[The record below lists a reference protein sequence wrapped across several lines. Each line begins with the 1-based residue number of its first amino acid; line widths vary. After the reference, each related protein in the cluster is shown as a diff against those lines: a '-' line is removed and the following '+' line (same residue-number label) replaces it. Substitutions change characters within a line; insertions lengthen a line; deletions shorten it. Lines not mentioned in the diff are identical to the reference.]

1 LRIVSGK
8 YGGRFFRP
16 SKKLKARPTTDFAK
30 ENLFNIL
37 ENRFDFENLA
47 ALDLFSGTGN
57 IGFELVSRGCKQVT
71 SVEKDPQ
78 NIRFI
83 HQIIDKLDIDNLT
96 VIKKD
101 AFKFI
106 STANEQFDIIFA
118 DPPYQLQGI
127 EKLPGLIAEN
137 NLLKEGGYFILEHS
151 KETDIPH
158 NKNFIE
164 HRRYGHVNFSFFTAN
179 SQSIQ

>member
-1 LRIVSGK
+1 
-8 YGGRFFRP
+8 
-16 SKKLKARPTTDFAK
+16 
-30 ENLFNIL
+30 
-37 ENRFDFENLA
+37 
-47 ALDLFSGTGN
+47 
-57 IGFELVSRGCKQVT
+57 VT